1 MAMVTLVN
9 MIESYDDLG
18 NLGNGNYNDDN
29 SKPTN
34 SKHLHWQEHGSDR
47 LTATMTTQTEAI
59 ASSSA
64 KIVSNNDDYD
74 KSYDDPDCSCSTSV
88 NICNWRE
95 QW

>member
-1 MAMVTLVN
+1 VEYD
-9 MIESYDDLG
+9 ESYDDLG
-18 NLGNGNYNDDN
+18 NLGNGNGGN

-34 SKHLHWQEHGSDR
+34 SQHLHWQEHGSDR
-47 LTATMTTQTEAI
+47 LTGTMTTQTEAP

-64 KIVSNNDDYD
+64 KIVSNNDN
-74 KSYDDPDCSCSTSV
+74 YDDPDCNCSTSV